1 MIELVGEIRNSY
13 RSGGGD
19 IWIIFNA
26 KAGWI
31 SSEPVQIVLSKEDA
45 LKILNIK
52 FDRNFDWNI
61 EELNHKKITVLIH
74 I

>member
-1 MIELVGEIRNSY
+1 MIKLEGVISYSY

-19 IWIIFNA
+19 IWIIYNA

-31 SSEPVQIVLSKEDA
+31 SSEPEQIILSKKDA
-45 LKILNIK
+45 QKILNVEFSDIGNLK
-52 FDRNFDWNI
+52 K
-61 EELNHKKITVLIH
+61 LNHKKITVLIY

>member
-19 IWIIFNA
+19 VWIIFNA

-31 SSEPVQIVLSKEDA
+31 SSEPVQIVLSKKDA
-45 LKILNIK
+45 EKILNVE
-52 FDRNFDWNI
+52 FDNLGNLNK
-61 EELNHKKITVLIH
+61 LNHRKITVLIH
-74 I
+74 V